1 MNGQTAAQNTPV
13 GTGDMDGQSLCFYV
27 RESDRHGRTRLY
39 RWLLVH
45 ALSQGLPGGTAT
57 RTVGG
62 FGRHRFFHDARMVDL
77 SVNLA
82 IRVEFLLSNTQA
94 DQLLEYVRTAHPG
107 IIFQLT
113 LARFGVTSD
122 GASREESVDLAQ

>member
-1 MNGQTAAQNTPV
+1 MNGC
-13 GTGDMDGQSLCFYV
+13 SLCFYM

-39 RWLLVH
+39 RWLLLH
-45 ALSQGLPGGTAT
+45 ALNQGMPGGTAT

-82 IRVEFLLSNTQA
+82 IRVEFVLTSTQA
-94 DQLLEYVRTAHPG
+94 DQLLESVRAAHPN
-107 IIFQLT
+107 IVYQIAT
-113 LARFGVTSD
+113 ARYGVTCAD
-122 GASREESVDLAQ
+122 AAITAP